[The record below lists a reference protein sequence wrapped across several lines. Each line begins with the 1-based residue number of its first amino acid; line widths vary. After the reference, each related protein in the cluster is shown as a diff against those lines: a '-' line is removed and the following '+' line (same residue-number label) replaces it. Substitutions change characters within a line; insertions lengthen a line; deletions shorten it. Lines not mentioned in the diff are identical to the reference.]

1 MRTPIRS
8 SHSSRTDS
16 AYGNA
21 FVFRLTKKNMELTR
35 RDALIALGVAGT
47 TAGGAYAVSRLD
59 EEEAADTVVERLLP
73 VAEVVYPSE
82 VEVSREFLET
92 YVVGRVEERDGY
104 LEGVADALDSLD
116 GYTRRLRDERF
127 GDVSTERRDS
137 LLRYMGVDDAEPDP
151 DGTDAERVRYY
162 VVNELQYALYTSP
175 VGGKLVGIEN
185 PVGYPGGTES
195 YRRGP

>member
-1 MRTPIRS
+1 
-8 SHSSRTDS
+8 
-16 AYGNA
+16 
-21 FVFRLTKKNMELTR
+21 MELTR

-59 EEEAADTVVERLLP
+59 EEEAADSVVERLLP

-82 VEVSREFLET
+82 VELTREFLET

-104 LEGVADALDSLD
+104 LEGVADALESLD

-127 GDVSTERRDS
+127 GDLSPERRDS
-137 LLRYMGVDDAEPDP
+137 LLRYMGVDEARPDP
-151 DGTDAERVRYY
+151 NGTDAERVRYY

-185 PVGYPGGTES
+185 PVGYPGGLES